1 MKVPAQAEPSMDAPM
16 PPMDDQFGMGE
27 DLGPEPQPNDMGM
40 GGDQEPAPA
49 EGGSEIDSVFSQ
61 LDTEK
66 QAAVLKYAKSMVNDN
81 AGEEPKPDTNVE
93 EEKIVTEI
101 TNNILNDRVEK
112 KSNEKVRNKKIT
124 NANPFIT
131 KNFNKYQ

>member
-1 MKVPAQAEPSMDAPM
+1 MDAPM
-16 PPMDDQFGMGE
+16 PPMDGQPEMGD
-27 DLGPEPQPNDMGM
+27 DLRPEAQPNDMGM
-40 GGDQEPAPA
+40 GDNQEPAPA
-49 EGGSEIDSVFSQ
+49 EEGSEIDSVFSQ

-66 QAAVLKYAKSMVNDN
+66 QAAVLKYAKSMVNDK
-81 AGEEPKPDTNVE
+81 AGEEPQPDANVE

-101 TNNILNDRVEK
+101 TNNILNDRVDK

-131 KNFNKYQ
+131 KNFR